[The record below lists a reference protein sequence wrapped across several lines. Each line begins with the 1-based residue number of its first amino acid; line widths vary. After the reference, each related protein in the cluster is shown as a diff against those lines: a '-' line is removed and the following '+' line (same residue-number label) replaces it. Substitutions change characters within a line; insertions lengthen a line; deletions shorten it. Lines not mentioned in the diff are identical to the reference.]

1 VAEISG
7 RSRGAVKLHN
17 IGDNPMRVEVIEWSL
32 IDSSV
37 ILETF
42 DNNEGR
48 EHSCAHIQVQRNS
61 SDTWLETRNLRLI
74 QWYDI

>member
-1 VAEISG
+1 
-7 RSRGAVKLHN
+7 
-17 IGDNPMRVEVIEWSL
+17 MRVEIIEWSL

-48 EHSCAHIQVQRNS
+48 ENSCAHIQVQRNS